1 MRTPPPGAMLPDM
14 FNILSILIG
23 FVVLLL
29 AVVGFIPFLGWMN
42 WLIIPLCVV
51 GAALGALSS
60 SKVGRNL
67 NILLIIVCAVRL
79 FIGGGLL

>member
-1 MRTPPPGAMLPDM
+1 MLPAM

-42 WLIIPLCVV
+42 WLIIPLGVV